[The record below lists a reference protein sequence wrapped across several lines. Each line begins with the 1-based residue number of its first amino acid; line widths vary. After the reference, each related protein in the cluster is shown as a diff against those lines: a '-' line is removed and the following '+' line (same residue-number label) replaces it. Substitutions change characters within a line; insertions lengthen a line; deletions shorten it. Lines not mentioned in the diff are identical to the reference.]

1 VVKDEDYIPEDPKEL
16 CGRIFVT
23 CYMGTS
29 NSSDETR
36 LETFDILRF
45 IDEMTDGRLQCL
57 ERDRLVFPDINKK

>member
-36 LETFDILRF
+36 LETFDILK
-45 IDEMTDGRLQCL
+45 IHYEMTDGRLQWL
-57 ERDRLVFPDINKK
+57 DIPDVNKK